1 MRNNIEILLQ
11 LLKINFL
18 ILSVLT
24 TIAQTYDYALFGIA
38 SNYLAKEFM
47 PDSDNHVQLTQIF
60 LVLAIS
66 VAAKPLGAV
75 IFGYIGDKYGRT
87 TALKNTIILNFFSSI
102 GISIL
107 PSYSSVGI
115 LSVILLA
122 IFRMVALAGI
132 SGETDGMRIYLSE
145 KFPYNKQH
153 FSTAIV
159 NSSMEIGVLFAII
172 FCSLEINNQYYF
184 RILFLSGGFCNLIL
198 FYLRRILTESNKFIE
213 YKKSQNYKIL
223 SDLTFFQLCINY
235 RKILI
240 FGIIINGCIGG
251 IYQFCII
258 FLFNFFKIIDIAG
271 YSNYIHLYG
280 VLIYAIS
287 SISAGY
293 FIDKL
298 LKFRKII
305 TTSTLT
311 FIIVLLTIHLYYLQM
326 NYFLSFIF
334 LLICFIMPYY
344 ELIFQ
349 IYYRRLINTGV
360 RYRITSISHSL
371 GSVLISS
378 PASFIAMSLYNLSDN
393 IIFSFLYL
401 YILVVSLFFTAIMIK
416 I

>member
-1 MRNNIEILLQ
+1 M
-11 LLKINFL
+11 KINFL
-18 ILSVLT
+18 TLSVLT
-24 TIAQTYDYALFGIA
+24 TITQTYDYALFGIA
-38 SNYLAKEFM
+38 SKYLAKEFM
-47 PDSDNHVQLTQIF
+47 PGSDTHIQLTQIF

-66 VAAKPLGAV
+66 VVAKPLGAV

-87 TALKNTIILNFFSSI
+87 TALKNTVILNFFSSI

-115 LSVILLA
+115 LSVILLT
-122 IFRMVALAGI
+122 IFRMAALAGI

-159 NSSMEIGVLFAII
+159 NSSMETGVSIAIVV
-172 FCSLEINNQYYF
+172 CSLEINNQYYF
-184 RILFLSGGFCNLIL
+184 RILFLLGGFCNLIL
-198 FYLRRILTESNKFIE
+198 FYLRKILTESNKFIE
-213 YKKSQNYKIL
+213 YKKSPNYKIL
-223 SDLTFFQLCINY
+223 SDLTFSQLCINY

-240 FGIIINGCIGG
+240 LGIIINGCIGG

-271 YSNYIHLYG
+271 YSAYIHLYG
-280 VLIYAIS
+280 VVIYAIS
-287 SISAGY
+287 SILAGY
-293 FIDKL
+293 FIDKF

-311 FIIVLLTIHLYYLQM
+311 FIIVLLTIYLYYLQM
-326 NYFLSFIF
+326 NYFLAFIF

-349 IYYRRLINTGV
+349 IYYRNLINTGIC
-360 RYRITSISHSL
+360 YRVSSISHSL
-371 GSVLISS
+371 GSALISS
-378 PASFIAMSLYNLSDN
+378 PASFIAMFLYNLSDN
-393 IIFSFLYL
+393 IVFSFLYP